1 LAKEGHVEMGWH
13 PRGRWFALVA
23 TACVLASWG
32 GEAAAS
38 GAHGHPPSKPAR
50 VISGPAGLV
59 AGTGPQPN
67 GMLWLLAGSAAS
79 KNLRSVALNGSA
91 AAKTPLPVSG
101 GAQDVVESS
110 SGLLALG
117 LANAD
122 TGALQL
128 LNAANGSVVSTVALP
143 GPAQA
148 VAAGSDGSTFYV
160 LDGTPSA
167 RTVTV
172 VSSLTAGITSEIP
185 VPGDTVSAEPD
196 PTQPRLFA
204 LGADGSVKVF
214 STPGGRLL
222 SSFPVG
228 KGARRLAISND
239 GTTLYVLKQVGASD
253 DIGIVNVA
261 TQRQTT
267 AIPAPSDTVDIQV
280 SLDGSQIYDMVGTQR
295 YGNIQLFATGR

>member
-1 LAKEGHVEMGWH
+1 MRWHV
-13 PRGRWFALVA
+13 RARSLALVSA
-23 TACVLASWG
+23 AVCVLGSWV
-32 GEAAAS
+32 GEAGAS
-38 GAHGHPPSKPAR
+38 GHGRQSSKPAR
-50 VISGPAGLV
+50 VIAGPAGLI

-67 GMLWLLAGSAAS
+67 GTLWLLAGSAAS
-79 KNLRSVALNGSA
+79 KNLRSVALNGSPTA
-91 AAKTPLPVSG
+91 RTVLPVSG

-117 LANAD
+117 LASSDA
-122 TGALQL
+122 GALQL
-128 LNAANGSVVSTVALP
+128 LNAANGSVVNTVAVP
-143 GPAQA
+143 GPVQA

-160 LDGTPSA
+160 LDGTATA

-172 VSSLTAGITSEIP
+172 VSSLTAQITSEIP

-204 LGADGSVKVF
+204 LESDGTVKVF
-214 STPGGRLL
+214 STSGGRLL

-228 KGARRLAISND
+228 KGTRRLAISND

-253 DIGIVNVA
+253 DVGIVNVA
-261 TQRQTT
+261 TQRQMT
-267 AIPAPSDTVDIQV
+267 AIPAPGDTVDVQV
-280 SLDGSQIYDMVGTQR
+280 SLDGSQLYDMVGTQR